1 MYVHAHVHVT
11 TARTLPDSEPP
22 LITHQG
28 LMDYSMLVSTRVLP
42 VAADISTDVGRAG
55 TFRLGNSTTFTY
67 EGGHLSFA

>member
-1 MYVHAHVHVT
+1 
-11 TARTLPDSEPP
+11 
-22 LITHQG
+22 
-28 LMDYSMLVSTRVLP
+28 MDYSMLVSTRVLP